1 MFMSRKQKLFYGL
14 GLPYIE
20 LNEIKGKL
28 IVIEGT
34 DGVGRSTQLEEL
46 KKWLEVKGYGV
57 VTTGWTRSPLMGQA
71 IDEAKAG
78 HTLNMN
84 TFSLLYA
91 ADFAD
96 RLEHE
101 VLPALQSG
109 FIVLA
114 DRYIYTAFARSVVR
128 GADRQWIRKV
138 FGFALEPDAIFYMR
152 VKIEDLIP
160 RVINSTTLNKHYWEE
175 ELGEGMDYWES
186 GMDLHLGEDF
196 YDSFVEYQKRI
207 LPEFDKMT
215 REFKFQI
222 VDASRQFEDVNRE
235 LKQGILAVLEHETEK
250 NAARRH

>member
-1 MFMSRKQKLFYGL
+1 MSLREKLFYGV
-14 GLPYIE
+14 GLPYVQ
-20 LNEIKGKL
+20 LNEVKGRL

-57 VTTGWTRSPLMGQA
+57 VTTGWTRSSLMGKA
-71 IDEAKAG
+71 IEEAKAG
-78 HTLNMN
+78 HTLNVN

-101 VLPALQSG
+101 IIPSLQAG

-138 FGFALEPDAIFYMR
+138 FGFALEPHAIFYMR

-160 RVINSTTLNKHYWEE
+160 RVINSSTLHKHYWEE
-175 ELGEGMDYWES
+175 ESGEGMDYWES
-186 GMDLHLGEDF
+186 GMDMHLGEDF

-207 LPEFDKMT
+207 LPEFDKMA

-235 LKQGILAVLEHETEK
+235 LKQGILAVLEHDTEK
-250 NAARRH
+250 TTSRRN

>member
-1 MFMSRKQKLFYGL
+1 MSMSRKQKLFYGL
-14 GLPYIE
+14 GLPYVE
-20 LNEIKGKL
+20 LNEVKGKL
-28 IVIEGT
+28 VVIEGT

-71 IDEAKAG
+71 IEEAKSG
-78 HTLNMN
+78 HTLNVN

-101 VLPALQSG
+101 IIPALQAG

-160 RVINSTTLNKHYWEE
+160 RVINSTTLNKHYW
-175 ELGEGMDYWES
+175 
-186 GMDLHLGEDF
+186 
-196 YDSFVEYQKRI
+196 K
-207 LPEFDKMT
+207 K
-215 REFKFQI
+215 
-222 VDASRQFEDVNRE
+222 NRARGWITGNQE
-235 LKQGILAVLEHETEK
+235 WICTLAKIFTTALSSIK
-250 NAARRH
+250 NAFCRNSIK